1 MSLEQELYE
10 EKRRKLRRS
19 SFFKGCLI
27 TSAIIAIGLVFW
39 NKDFMSSPHIA
50 SYQVIGEIYDDPQR
64 DAILNNI
71 AENDHVYGLIVKINS
86 PGGSVVG
93 AEALYHSL
101 RKVEARK
108 PVVVLIGE
116 VGASAAY
123 IAALA
128 GDVIYARGN
137 SLVGSIGVIVQYPD
151 LSQLAKNLGI
161 SLTVIKSSEAKG
173 GVNFLKPMDKKLLQN
188 QELLVRDSFIWFKQ
202 LVSDRRTLV
211 GEDLENV
218 SQGELFTGRMALELN
233 LIDSI
238 GSLDQAIEYL
248 QSQGKKF
255 DDIEIKD
262 WNQNENP
269 KSFWNTLFG
278 LSNLNYF
285 RNKIKFMQTP
295 MLFSIV
301 S

>member
-19 SFFKGCLI
+19 SFLKGCVVTAVI
-27 TSAIIAIGLVFW
+27 VAIGLVFW
-39 NKDFMSSPHIA
+39 NKDFMASPHIA
-50 SYQVIGEIYDDPQR
+50 SYQVIGEIYDDPKR
-64 DAILNNI
+64 DAILNDI
-71 AENDHVYGLIVKINS
+71 AEKDNVYGLILKINS

-128 GDVIYARGN
+128 GDVIFARGN

-161 SLTVIKSSEAKG
+161 SLNVIKSSEAKG
-173 GVNFLKPMDKKLLQN
+173 GANFLMPMDKKSLQN
-188 QELLVRDSFIWFKQ
+188 QELLVHDSFIWFKQ
-202 LVSDRRTLV
+202 LVSNRRALF
-211 GEDLENV
+211 GKDLDNV

-248 QSQGKKF
+248 QSQDTKF
-255 DDIEIKD
+255 NNLEIMD
-262 WNQNENP
+262 WNPSENP
-269 KSFWNTLFG
+269 HSLWNTLFG
-278 LSNLNYF
+278 SSNFSYF

>member
-19 SFFKGCLI
+19 SFFKGCLV
-27 TSAIIAIGLVFW
+27 TAAIIAIGLVFW
-39 NKDFMSSPHIA
+39 NKDFMPSPHIA
-50 SYQVIGEIYDDPQR
+50 SYQVIGEIYDDPKR

-93 AEALYHSL
+93 AEALYQSL

-173 GVNFLKPMDKKLLQN
+173 GVNLLKPMDKKLLQN

-202 LVSDRRTLV
+202 LVSDRRALV

-269 KSFWNTLFG
+269 KSLWNALFG
-278 LSNLNYF
+278 SSNLNYF

-295 MLFSIV
+295 MLFSNV

>member
-27 TSAIIAIGLVFW
+27 TAAIIAIGLVVW
-39 NKDFMSSPHIA
+39 NKEFMSSPHIA
-50 SYQVIGEIYDDPQR
+50 SYQVIGEIYDDPER

-101 RKVEARK
+101 RKIEARK

-173 GVNFLKPMDKKLLQN
+173 GTNFLKPIDKKSLQN

-211 GEDLENV
+211 GKDLENV
-218 SQGELFTGRMALELN
+218 SQGELFTGRMALKLN

-238 GSLDQAIEYL
+238 GSRDQAIVYL
-248 QSQGKKF
+248 RSQGKKF

-269 KSFWNTLFG
+269 KSFWNALFG

-285 RNKIKFMQTP
+285 RNKIKVMQTP
-295 MLFSIV
+295 MLFFYC
-301 S
+301 

>member
-19 SFFKGCLI
+19 SFIKGCLV
-27 TSAIIAIGLVFW
+27 TAAIIAIGLVFW
-39 NKDFMSSPHIA
+39 NKDFKSSPHIA

-64 DAILNNI
+64 DAILNDI

-137 SLVGSIGVIVQYPD
+137 SLVGSIRVIVQYPD

-173 GVNFLKPMDKKLLQN
+173 GTNFLKPIDKKSLQN

-269 KSFWNTLFG
+269 KSFWNALFG
-278 LSNLNYF
+278 LSNLNYL

>member
-27 TSAIIAIGLVFW
+27 TAAIIAIGLVFW

-285 RNKIKFMQTP
+285 RNKIEFMQTP
-295 MLFSIV
+295 MLLSIV

>member
-27 TSAIIAIGLVFW
+27 TAAIIAIGLVFW

-64 DAILNNI
+64 DAILSNI

-137 SLVGSIGVIVQYPD
+137 SLIGSIGVIVQYPD

-211 GEDLENV
+211 GKDLENV

-269 KSFWNTLFG
+269 KSFWNALFG
-278 LSNLNYF
+278 LSNLKYL

>member
-1 MSLEQELYE
+1 
-10 EKRRKLRRS
+10 
-19 SFFKGCLI
+19 
-27 TSAIIAIGLVFW
+27 
-39 NKDFMSSPHIA
+39 
-50 SYQVIGEIYDDPQR
+50 VIGEIYDDPQR

-93 AEALYHSL
+93 AEALYQSL

-173 GVNFLKPMDKKLLQN
+173 GANFLKPMDKKLLQN

-202 LVSDRRTLV
+202 LVSDRRALV
-211 GEDLENV
+211 GKDLENV

-248 QSQGKKF
+248 QSQDKKF

-269 KSFWNTLFG
+269 KSLWNALFG

>member
-10 EKRRKLRRS
+10 EKRRKMRLF
-19 SFFKGCLI
+19 SFLKGCVI
-27 TSAIIAIGLVFW
+27 TLVIVAIGLIFW
-39 NKDFMSSPHIA
+39 NKDFMPSPHVA
-50 SYQVIGEIYDDPQR
+50 SYEVIGEIYDDPKR
-64 DAILNNI
+64 DTILNDI
-71 AENDHVYGLIVKINS
+71 AENDNVYGLILKINS

-161 SLTVIKSSEAKG
+161 SLKVIKSSEAKG
-173 GVNFLKPMDKKLLQN
+173 GPNFLKPMDKKSLKN
-188 QELLVRDSFIWFKQ
+188 QELLVHDSFVWFKQ
-202 LVSDRRTLV
+202 LVSDRRGLD

-238 GSLDQAIEYL
+238 GSQDQAIEYL
-248 QSQGKKF
+248 ESQDTKF
-255 DDIEIKD
+255 NNIEIKD
-262 WNQNENP
+262 WNPSENP
-269 KSFWNTLFG
+269 KSLWNTLFG
-278 LSNLNYF
+278 SSNLNFF

>member
-151 LSQLAKNLGI
+151 LSELAKNLGI

-211 GEDLENV
+211 GKDLENV

-238 GSLDQAIEYL
+238 GSQEQAIEYL
-248 QSQGKKF
+248 QSQSKKF

-269 KSFWNTLFG
+269 KSLWNALFG

-285 RNKIKFMQTP
+285 RNKIKVMQTP

>member
-27 TSAIIAIGLVFW
+27 TAAIIAIGLVFW

-101 RKVEARK
+101 RKIEARK

-202 LVSDRRTLV
+202 LVSDRRALF

-248 QSQGKKF
+248 QSQDKKF

-269 KSFWNTLFG
+269 KSLWNALFG

-285 RNKIKFMQTP
+285 RNKIKVMQTP